1 LDIDV
6 TPVNG
11 VTMVALQSITNDEDI
26 PVDILLTD
34 SDTCDSLLISV
45 VIASPTNGIL
55 NGGHST

>member
-1 LDIDV
+1 
-6 TPVNG
+6 
-11 VTMVALQSITNDEDI
+11 MVALQSITNDEDI

-34 SDTCDSLLISV
+34 SDTCDALLSSV